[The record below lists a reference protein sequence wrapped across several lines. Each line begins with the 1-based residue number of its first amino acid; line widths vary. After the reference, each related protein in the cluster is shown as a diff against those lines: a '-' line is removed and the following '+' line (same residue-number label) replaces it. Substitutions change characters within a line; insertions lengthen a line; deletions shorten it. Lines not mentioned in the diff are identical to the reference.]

1 MSIITSAKLGGS
13 KVVESFGLRQFFR
26 ILFFLRRIFQRQGQ
40 LMGLLFLLGGWVSFR
55 FFGKSLLFEGA
66 RCKGM
71 GFQRHGSET
80 SGEFVILLR
89 YDMLELQETGRGA
102 EMWTVEA
109 VERNQSVSL
118 HRVKTWPQLMCCP
131 LI

>member
-1 MSIITSAKLGGS
+1 
-13 KVVESFGLRQFFR
+13 
-26 ILFFLRRIFQRQGQ
+26 
-40 LMGLLFLLGGWVSFR
+40 MGLLFLLYRGVSFG

-66 RCKGM
+66 RCTST
-71 GFQRHGSET
+71 GFWRHGSET

-118 HRVKTWPQLMCCP
+118 CRVKTWPQLMCCA
-131 LI
+131 LV